1 MNDIRRTILWVIFG
15 FSLVLLWDQWQVFN
29 GNKPTFLPSS
39 KPAAVATAPAGSTPA
54 AGSGVPTASTAGGS
68 AAAVPTQ
75 AAPAA
80 PREQVSVTTDLFK
93 AVIDSEGAT
102 VNHLELRKY
111 EEADRTQHVVL
122 FENGSPATR
131 YVAQTGLLSQTGE
144 PFPNHL
150 TPMAPKAGPREMAEG
165 QNTLEVSFESAPS
178 GGLKYVKTYVF
189 KRGDYTINVRHDVVN
204 VSDQPR
210 DAQLYMQL
218 LRHGTVAGHDVR
230 HQHLHRSC
238 GLHRREEVPEDRL
251 QGHRQEQDRASSSPP
266 ATGWLP
272 WCSIT
277 SPAPGCSR
285 ATPPARSAVRA

>member
-39 KPAAVATAPAGSTPA
+39 KPAAVASAPAGSTPA
-54 AGSGVPTASTAGGS
+54 ASNGVPAAASATGASAG
-68 AAAVPTQ
+68 AVPTQ

-80 PREQVSVTTDLFK
+80 PRERVSVTTDLFK

-102 VNHLELRKY
+102 VNYLELLKY
-111 EEADRTQHVVL
+111 EEADRTKHVVL
-122 FENGSPATR
+122 FENDSPATR

-189 KRGDYTINVRHDVVN
+189 KRGDYTIGVRHEVVN

-218 LRHGTVAGHDVR
+218 LRHGTVAAGTMFGTNTFTGPAAYTNEKKFHKLDFKDI
-230 HQHLHRSC
+230 SK
-238 GLHRREEVPEDRL
+238 GLSLIH
-251 QGHRQEQDRASSSPP
+251 
-266 ATGWLP
+266 
-272 WCSIT
+272 I
-277 SPAPGCSR
+277 
-285 ATPPARSAVRA
+285 